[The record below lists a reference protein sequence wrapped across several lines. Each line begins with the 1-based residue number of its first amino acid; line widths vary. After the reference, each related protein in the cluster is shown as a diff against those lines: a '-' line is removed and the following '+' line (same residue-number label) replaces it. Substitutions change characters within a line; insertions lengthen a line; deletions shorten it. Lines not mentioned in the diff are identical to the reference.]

1 MKLFYLAL
9 FSVSLGVAQPVIS
22 NVRAF
27 PSSNEIT
34 VRADITGAPI
44 TALKFNYGTTAAMG
58 LPDWA
63 QGDWVTWNTP
73 GTNEYELH
81 SSTYYVPTPGTP
93 YYFQISAVWAGG
105 TVSSTCTNGQ
115 TGKGWTCQPGGG
127 VHTLTTSANGIA
139 PAFHEVRAYPS
150 HGSVMVRAILT
161 NFSMI
166 AQSLVLETG
175 T

>member
-9 FSVSLGVAQPVIS
+9 FSVSLGVAHRSSPI
-22 NVRAF
+22 RAF

-93 YYFQISAVWAGG
+93 YYFQISAVWAWWH
-105 TVSSTCTNGQ
+105 CQQHLHEWTNREGLDLSIR
-115 TGKGWTCQPGGG
+115 WRRP
-127 VHTLTTSANGIA
+127 HTDD
-139 PAFHEVRAYPS
+139 FC
-150 HGSVMVRAILT
+150 
-161 NFSMI
+161 
-166 AQSLVLETG
+166 
-175 T
+175 